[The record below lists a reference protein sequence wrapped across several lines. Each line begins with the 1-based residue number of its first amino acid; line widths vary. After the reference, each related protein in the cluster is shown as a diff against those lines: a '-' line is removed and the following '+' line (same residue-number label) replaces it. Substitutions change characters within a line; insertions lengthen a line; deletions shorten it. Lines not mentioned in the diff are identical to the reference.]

1 MNAET
6 SWMLAYESANKRTA
20 EAIDVA
26 ERTMRLYDAKC
37 VECDLLREQITEL
50 RRERDRLYNRY
61 LPVGA

>member
-1 MNAET
+1 MGAET

-37 VECDLLREQITEL
+37 VECELLREQITEL
-50 RRERDRLYNRY
+50 RRECARLHAY
-61 LPVGA
+61 LPVIA

>member
-50 RRERDRLYNRY
+50 RRERERFYHTHM
-61 LPVGA
+61 PVGA

>member
-1 MNAET
+1 MDALELM
-6 SWMLAYESANKRTA
+6 SAYESANRRTA

-37 VECDLLREQITEL
+37 VECDLLRESLVEL
-50 RRERDRLYNRY
+50 RRERDRLYNKY